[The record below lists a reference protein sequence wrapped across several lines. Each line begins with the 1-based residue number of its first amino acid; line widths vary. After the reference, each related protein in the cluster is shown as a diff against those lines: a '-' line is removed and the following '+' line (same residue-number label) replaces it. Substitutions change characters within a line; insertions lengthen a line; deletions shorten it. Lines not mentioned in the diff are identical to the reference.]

1 MQKERDQLKKDIE
14 DSGLSIDQSVQ
25 NARKIRDDAIERKN
39 AAEKQLLEV
48 NQTIEQLEVILDESL
63 EEINV
68 RRTLNSSYRKSL

>member
-48 NQTIEQLEVILDESL
+48 NQTIERLEVILDESL